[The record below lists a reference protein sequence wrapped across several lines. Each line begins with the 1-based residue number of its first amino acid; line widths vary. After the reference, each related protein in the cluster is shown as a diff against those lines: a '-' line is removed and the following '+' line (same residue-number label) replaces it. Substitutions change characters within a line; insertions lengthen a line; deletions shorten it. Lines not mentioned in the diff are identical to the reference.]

1 MKIRRALFF
10 IATVCLMNAAF
21 AGLNDGY
28 LAVSEQNFKK
38 AFAEF
43 EPLAKQGNAD
53 AQFALGSLYFNGFGI
68 PQNLEKA
75 KSWYMLSAEQGN
87 DTAQLHL
94 GTILHNQKKNEEAL
108 YWYTKSA
115 NNGNARAQT
124 NLGKSYSM
132 GILVEVDQEKAVQWY
147 LKAAQQGYAEA
158 QFLLAKKYLDGE
170 GVSRSL
176 VDAYAWF
183 SVAETNGFQAA
194 AIPRKMLSKGL
205 NADDLNKGQ
214 AMASAYFEK
223 YQRVIDSG
231 E

>member
-1 MKIRRALFF
+1 MKLRHTLLF
-10 IATVCLMNAAF
+10 IATVCLINAAF

-28 LAVSEQNFKK
+28 VAVAERNFKK

-75 KSWYMLSAEQGN
+75 KDWYALSAEQGHA
-87 DTAQLHL
+87 TAQLHL
-94 GTILHNQKKNEEAL
+94 GTVLHNQKKNDEAL
-108 YWYTKSA
+108 YWYTESA

-132 GILVEVDQEKAVQWY
+132 GMLVEVNQEKAMQWY

-170 GVSRSL
+170 GVSRNL

-194 AIPRKMLSKGL
+194 ATPRKMLSKEL
-205 NADDLNKGQ
+205 QTDDVNKGQ
-214 AMASAYFEK
+214 ALSSDYFEK
-223 YQRVIDSG
+223 YQPK